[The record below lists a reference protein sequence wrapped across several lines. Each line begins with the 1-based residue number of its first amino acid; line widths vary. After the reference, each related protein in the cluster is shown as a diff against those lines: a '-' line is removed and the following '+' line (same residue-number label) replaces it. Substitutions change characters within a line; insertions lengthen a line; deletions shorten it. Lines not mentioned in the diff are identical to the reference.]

1 MSNNLEEMKEISG
14 QSRLRGP
21 PRLQVE
27 PALFCHRLIGSVY
40 SFFVLLHKMVTLSI
54 NDVLNLRKYGKI
66 PPAVVVVQSPSRIQ
80 LFVTPW
86 TATHQ
91 ASLSLTISWNLPKVL
106 STELV
111 MPCTHL
117 ILCHPL
123 LLLSSIFPSIRVFSN
138 ELVLHIRWPKYW
150 SFSFSI
156 SLSKG
161 YSGLISS
168 KID

>member
-1 MSNNLEEMKEISG
+1 MLHFVTEISAKVFLLQAKQCNLRQEKMSSNLEEMKEISG

-54 NDVLNLRKYGKI
+54 NDVLNLRKYVKI
-66 PPAVVVVQSPSRIQ
+66 PPAVIVVQSPSRIR

-91 ASLSLTISWNLPKVL
+91 ASLSLTISWNLPKFIHCIG
-106 STELV
+106 
-111 MPCTHL
+111 PW
-117 ILCHPL
+117 
-123 LLLSSIFPSIRVFSN
+123 FPTLAGRA
-138 ELVLHIRWPKYW
+138 
-150 SFSFSI
+150 
-156 SLSKG
+156 
-161 YSGLISS
+161 
-168 KID
+168 